1 MEDEIVVAVDD
12 HRRILGAGVSVSP
25 LVTEPPLRI
34 LLAEDD
40 DQLATLVGTILD
52 GDGRF
57 TVVGRATTGDGAITL
72 CEEHAPDIV
81 LMDIGMPGRDG
92 IDATRAIHARDP
104 EQHVVIYTGS
114 DEYSDVARAED
125 AGAVGYLHKDAL
137 TSPDLA
143 DALHVLH
150 ANYVSSVPD
159 PD

>member
-1 MEDEIVVAVDD
+1 
-12 HRRILGAGVSVSP
+12 
-25 LVTEPPLRI
+25 VTGTPLRI

-40 DQLATLVGTILD
+40 DHLAQLVGTILD

-57 TVVGRATTGDGAITL
+57 IVVGRATTGDDAVTL
-72 CEEHAPDIV
+72 CEEHEPDMV

-92 IDATRAIHARDP
+92 IDATHAIHARDAG
-104 EQHVVIYTGS
+104 QHVVIYTGS
-114 DEYSDVARAED
+114 DEYGDVARAED

-150 ANYVSSVPD
+150 TNYVNSVPD

>member
-1 MEDEIVVAVDD
+1 M
-12 HRRILGAGVSVSP
+12 AG
-25 LVTEPPLRI
+25 TPLRI

-40 DQLATLVGTILD
+40 DQLAALIETVLH

-57 TVVGRATTGDGAITL
+57 VVVGRAKTGDDAVAL
-72 CEEHAPDIV
+72 CEERGPDIV

-92 IDATRAIHARDP
+92 IEATHAIHGRDP
-104 EQHVVIYTGS
+104 GQHVVIYTGS
-114 DEYSDVARAED
+114 DEYGDVARAED
-125 AGAVGYLHKDAL
+125 AGAVGYLHKGAL

-150 ANYVSSVPD
+150 ANYLSSVPD

>member
-1 MEDEIVVAVDD
+1 VID
-12 HRRILGAGVSVSP
+12 
-25 LVTEPPLRI
+25 TPLRI

-40 DQLATLVGTILD
+40 DGLAELVGTTLT

-57 TVVGRATTGDGAITL
+57 IVVGRATTGDDAVTL
-72 CEEHAPDIV
+72 CEEHQPDIV

-92 IDATRAIHARDP
+92 IAATSEIHARDRG
-104 EQHVVIYTGS
+104 QHVVIYTGS
-114 DEYSDVARAED
+114 DEYGDVARAED

-150 ANYVSSVPD
+150 TNYLNGAPD

>member
-1 MEDEIVVAVDD
+1 MIT
-12 HRRILGAGVSVSP
+12 GASYGPVCQSP
-25 LVTEPPLRI
+25 PFVIETPLRI

-40 DQLATLVGTILD
+40 DRLAELVGTILN

-57 TVVGRATTGDGAITL
+57 IVLGRATTGDEAVTL
-72 CEEHAPDIV
+72 CAEHAPDIV

-92 IDATRAIHARDP
+92 IAATRAIHARDP
-104 EQHVVIYTGS
+104 GQHVVIYTGS
-114 DEYSDVARAED
+114 DDFGDIARADD

-137 TSPDLA
+137 TSPELA

>member
-1 MEDEIVVAVDD
+1 M
-12 HRRILGAGVSVSP
+12 
-25 LVTEPPLRI
+25 TEPPLRI

-40 DQLATLVGTILD
+40 NQLAALVGTTLD

-57 TVVGRATTGDGAITL
+57 VVVGRAISGDDAVTL
-72 CEEHAPDIV
+72 CEEHEPDIV

-104 EQHVVIYTGS
+104 GQHVVIYTGS
-114 DEYSDVARAED
+114 DEYGDVARAEA
-125 AGAVGYLHKDAL
+125 AGAVGYLHKGAL

-150 ANYVSSVPD
+150 SNYVGSVPD

>member
-1 MEDEIVVAVDD
+1 MT
-12 HRRILGAGVSVSP
+12 G
-25 LVTEPPLRI
+25 TPLRI

-40 DQLATLVGTILD
+40 DRLAELVGTILD

-57 TVVGRATTGDGAITL
+57 IVVGRATTGDEAVAL
-72 CEEHAPDIV
+72 CEEHAPDLV
-81 LMDIGMPGRDG
+81 LMDIGMPGGDG
-92 IDATRAIHARDP
+92 IDATRAIHARDSG
-104 EQHVVIYTGS
+104 QHIVIYTGS
-114 DEYSDVARAED
+114 DEYGDVARAED

-150 ANYVSSVPD
+150 SNYVSSVPD

>member
-1 MEDEIVVAVDD
+1 
-12 HRRILGAGVSVSP
+12 
-25 LVTEPPLRI
+25 VTELPLRI

-40 DQLATLVGTILD
+40 EQLAALMATVLD
-52 GDGRF
+52 GDRRF
-57 TVVGRATTGDGAITL
+57 AVVGRATTGDDAVAL
-72 CEEHAPDIV
+72 CAEHAPDIV

-92 IDATRAIHARDP
+92 IEATHAIHGRDP

-114 DEYSDVARAED
+114 DEYGDVARAAD
-125 AGAVGYLHKDAL
+125 AGAVGYLHKGAL

-150 ANYVSSVPD
+150 TNYVNRVPD

>member
-1 MEDEIVVAVDD
+1 MID
-12 HRRILGAGVSVSP
+12 
-25 LVTEPPLRI
+25 TPLRI

-40 DQLATLVGTILD
+40 DGLAELVGTILT

-57 TVVGRATTGDGAITL
+57 IVVGRAKTGDDAVTL
-72 CEEHAPDIV
+72 CEEHEPDIV

-92 IDATRAIHARDP
+92 IAATSEIHARDP
-104 EQHVVIYTGS
+104 DQHVVIYTGS
-114 DEYSDVARAED
+114 DKYDDVARAED

-150 ANYVSSVPD
+150 TNYLNGAPD

>member
-1 MEDEIVVAVDD
+1 MIE
-12 HRRILGAGVSVSP
+12 
-25 LVTEPPLRI
+25 TPLRI

-40 DQLATLVGTILD
+40 DRLAELVSTILN

-57 TVVGRATTGDGAITL
+57 IVLGRAKTGDDAVVL
-72 CEEHAPDIV
+72 CEEHEPDIV

-92 IDATRAIHARDP
+92 IAATSAIHARDP
-104 EQHVVIYTGS
+104 GQHVVIYTGS
-114 DEYSDVARAED
+114 DEYADIGRADD

-150 ANYVSSVPD
+150 ANYLNSVPD